1 MASWKENHVLNPCQ
15 ASNGWIT
22 RAQAAANHQSFGAF
36 PSVPLPAKTKQKQ
49 TAKGKAKR
57 GSSYDNTSA
66 SAAIPGP
73 KPKRR
78 TIPIWPMLTL
88 AKVLLLHRSFRFE
101 DVPNKITLY
110 CNDFLMHIVSLTL
123 QT

>member
-1 MASWKENHVLNPCQ
+1 MAMRKENPVLNACQ
-15 ASNGWIT
+15 ASNGRIT

-78 TIPIWPMLTL
+78 TIPI
-88 AKVLLLHRSFRFE
+88 
-101 DVPNKITLY
+101 
-110 CNDFLMHIVSLTL
+110 
-123 QT
+123 